1 MQLFFGRLLQ
11 IQINGGD
18 QIPSWLRRDNFNL
31 VLNASPAV
39 YNNFAIAVRASQVV
53 VVDLF
58 DTAEADDVPGLETFV
73 FVGLLFELIGTDL
86 ADVAKHVGQHTVL
99 WVASLRLLFNAE
111 FGIFQIVSFDP
122 CYVARA
128 CILLHLN

>member
-1 MQLFFGRLLQ
+1 MAMSTRRLVTEFCSCSPAAFCRSKSMVV
-11 IQINGGD
+11 
-18 QIPSWLRRDNFNL
+18 QIPSWLRRNNVNL

-73 FVGLLFELIGTDL
+73 FIGLLFELIGTNL

-99 WVASLRLLFNAE
+99 SLAPLRLLFNAW
-111 FGIFQIVSFDP
+111 F
-122 CYVARA
+122 
-128 CILLHLN
+128 